1 MVAPKSFRERLAWLG
16 RMPTHY
22 RILFGVQ
29 LMFTTVAV
37 NWRLAD
43 VRRRRKIRD
52 EEESLERDSLWGSIL
67 SHKDNRFIEDATSCM
82 TLLCNFGE
90 ILRAEDLGWA
100 IDEVHVFKASVGI
113 GLPVLKVEK

>member
-1 MVAPKSFRERLAWLG
+1 MAPNKSFRERLAWLG

-52 EEESLERDSLWGSIL
+52 REESSI
-67 SHKDNRFIEDATSCM
+67 NIE
-82 TLLCNFGE
+82 
-90 ILRAEDLGWA
+90 
-100 IDEVHVFKASVGI
+100 
-113 GLPVLKVEK
+113 

>member
-1 MVAPKSFRERLAWLG
+1 MAPKSKSFRERLAWLG

-29 LMFTTVAV
+29 IMFTTVAV

-52 EEESLERDSLWGSIL
+52 EEELSESVVESLRSNNNE
-67 SHKDNRFIEDATSCM
+67 
-82 TLLCNFGE
+82 
-90 ILRAEDLGWA
+90 
-100 IDEVHVFKASVGI
+100 
-113 GLPVLKVEK
+113 